1 MYMIRTVLNKGRE
14 YYVITTK
21 VDVGGVESSS
31 QIHFET
37 TGLSKEDKL
46 KVYRYCILLLGTLPT
61 PEPTIVKPWYK
72 FW

>member
-21 VDVGGVESSS
+21 VDVGGLESST

-37 TGLSKEDKL
+37 TGLSPHDKR
-46 KVYRYCILLLGTLPT
+46 KIYRYCVQLLDTLPT
-61 PEPTIVKPWYK
+61 PIVEKSWYK

>member
-1 MYMIRTVLNKGRE
+1 MIRTVLTKGRE

-21 VDVGGVESSS
+21 VDVGDVESPT

-37 TGLSKEDKL
+37 TGLSASDKR
-46 KVYRYCILLLGTLPT
+46 KVYRYCLQLLNTLPI
-61 PEPTIVKPWYK
+61 PEPAVEKAWYK

>member
-1 MYMIRTVLNKGRE
+1 MIRTVLNKGRE

-21 VDVGGVESSS
+21 VDVGGAESST

-46 KVYRYCILLLGTLPT
+46 KVYKYCVLLLSTLPT
-61 PEPTIVKPWYK
+61 PQPPVAKSWYK

>member
-1 MYMIRTVLNKGRE
+1 MIRTVLNKGRE

-21 VDVGGVESSS
+21 VDVGGVESSA
-31 QIHFET
+31 QLHFET

-46 KVYRYCILLLGTLPT
+46 KVYKYCILLLSTLPT
-61 PEPTIVKPWYK
+61 PEISVNKPWYK

>member
-1 MYMIRTVLNKGRE
+1 MHMIRTVLTKGRE

-21 VDVGGVESSS
+21 VDIDGVNSTT

-37 TGLSKEDKL
+37 TGLSAPDKR
-46 KVYRYCILLLGTLPT
+46 KVYRYCVQLLDTLPT
-61 PEPTIVKPWYK
+61 PIVEKSWYK

>member
-1 MYMIRTVLNKGRE
+1 MHMIRTVLIKGRE

-21 VDVGGVESSS
+21 VDVGGIEPSA

-37 TGLSKEDKL
+37 TGLSPYDKR
-46 KVYRYCILLLGTLPT
+46 KVYRYCIQLLDTLPT
-61 PEPTIVKPWYK
+61 PIVEKSWYK

>member
-1 MYMIRTVLNKGRE
+1 MIRTVLNKGRE

-21 VDVGGVESSS
+21 VDVGDVLTST

-46 KVYRYCILLLGTLPT
+46 KVYRYCILLLSTLPT
-61 PEPTIVKPWYK
+61 PEVPVTKPWYK

>member
-1 MYMIRTVLNKGRE
+1 MIRTVLNKGRE

-21 VDVGGVESSS
+21 VDVGGVNSPT

-46 KVYRYCILLLGTLPT
+46 KVYRYCILLLSTLPT
-61 PEPTIVKPWYK
+61 PEVPVTKSWYK